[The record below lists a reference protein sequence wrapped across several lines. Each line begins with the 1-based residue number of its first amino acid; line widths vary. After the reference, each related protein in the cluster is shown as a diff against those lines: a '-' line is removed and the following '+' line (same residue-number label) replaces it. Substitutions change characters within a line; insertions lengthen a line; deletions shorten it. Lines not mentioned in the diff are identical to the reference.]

1 MSHWQAQLAGS
12 RVLVVGCGATGLS
25 LARFAHAAGAHVR
38 VVDSRR
44 NPPAAEQLACELPA
58 AEIRTGG
65 LDGDA
70 LAGIEHVVVSPGVD
84 LRQPLIQKARQLGYE
99 IIGDTEWFARVAKA
113 PVVAITGSNGKSTA
127 TAWVG
132 EILVRA
138 GWQVALGG
146 NYGTPALDLLADDVE
161 VYVLELSSFQ
171 LELTQQ
177 LACRVATV
185 LNISADHIDRH
196 GTIDHYV
203 GLKARIFRA
212 TQTALFNRDDAH
224 VTAMTTGSAQ
234 MLTFGASPG
243 ADYQLVEQG
252 GQLYLGRGGQAWLS
266 AARLSLSGRH
276 NVCNALAVWAL
287 TEQMGV
293 DEAVIKQGLQEFTG
307 LAHRCQTVA
316 RKRGVRWVNDSKGTN
331 PGAMLASLS
340 AFDEPVV
347 LLAGGQAK
355 DADFAELGPVAARRA
370 RTVLVYGQDADSIA
384 AAASGHVHV
393 EKMATLT
400 AAVERAAAIAHT
412 GDVVLLSPGCASFD
426 QFADYQAR
434 GQAFTAAVQELVE

>member
-12 RVLVVGCGATGLS
+12 RVLVIGCGATGLS
-25 LARFAHAAGAHVR
+25 LARFAYAAGADVR
-38 VVDSRR
+38 VVDSRQH
-44 NPPAAEQLACELPA
+44 PPAAEQLSHELPA
-58 AEIRTGG
+58 VEIRTGG
-65 LDGDA
+65 LDSAA
-70 LAGIEHVVVSPGVD
+70 LDGVDHVVVSPGVD
-84 LRQPLIQKARQLGYE
+84 LRQPLIQTARQRGYD
-99 IIGDTEWFARVAKA
+99 IIGDIEWFARVAQA
-113 PVVAITGSNGKSTA
+113 PVVAITGSNGKSTV

-132 EILVRA
+132 EILTRA

-146 NYGTPALDLLADDVE
+146 NYGTPALDLLADNVD

-177 LACRVATV
+177 LTCRVATV

-196 GTIDHYV
+196 GSIDHYA

-212 TQTALFNRDDAH
+212 TQTALLNRDDAY
-224 VTAMTTGSAQ
+224 VAAMDVDSARA
-234 MLTFGASPG
+234 LSFGASPE
-243 ADYQLVEQG
+243 AAYQLVEQD
-252 GQLYLGRGGQAWLS
+252 GQLYLGRGNQAWL
-266 AARLSLSGRH
+266 AVARLSLTGRH
-276 NVCNALAVWAL
+276 NACNALAVWAL

-293 DEAVIKQGLQEFTG
+293 AEAVIKQGLQAFTG

-316 RKRGVRWVNDSKGTN
+316 CQRGVRWVNDSKGTN
-331 PGAMLASLS
+331 LGAMLASLA

-355 DADFAELGPVAARRA
+355 EADFAELGPVAARQARA
-370 RTVLVYGQDADSIA
+370 VLVYGQDADHIA
-384 AAASGHVHV
+384 AAVAGHVHV
-393 EKMATLT
+393 ERMATLT
-400 AAVERAAAIAHT
+400 AAVARAAALAHP